1 MALEILQTPTLIHD
15 LKINSHRLNQ
25 SIAELADIGALRA
38 GGIQRLAFSDED
50 IQARALIRHRMMA
63 AGMNV
68 SVDAAGNLIGHYSGQ
83 HSNAP
88 ALATGSH
95 IDSVPA
101 GGIYDGT
108 YGVLAGLE
116 AVQTLYDHNIRL
128 AHPVE
133 VIVFTDEERTM
144 IGSKAMSGQALLDT
158 DLDVNSAEIQTN
170 LTRVGGNWHRL
181 LSAQR
186 NTHDFAAFVELH
198 IEQGPVLES
207 AGNPIGLV
215 TGIVGQRRYLITI
228 DGNASHAGTTPM
240 SMRQDALVAASQVAL
255 AVHQIGHAK
264 DAGGDQ
270 VATVG
275 SLELKPNVAN
285 TIPGSVEMTVD
296 MRDLSNDCLDRMF
309 KMLEAALGTI
319 ATDTQTH
326 IQIHPKLR
334 NEPAPVNSH
343 IHHTI
348 ATVCS
353 HLGLDTHPLPS
364 RASHDAQNIAC
375 IADMGMIF
383 VPSQSGL
390 SHAAAEYTSP
400 EHCAQGANVLLHTLI
415 QLDHHYRCRLDQ
427 RLHDHPL
434 QI

>member
-1 MALEILQTPTLIHD
+1 MELEILQTPTLVHD
-15 LKINSHRLNQ
+15 LKINCHRLNQ
-25 SIAELADIGALRA
+25 SIAKLADIGALPE

-50 IQARALIRHRMMA
+50 LEARAVIQHRMIA
-63 AGMNV
+63 AGMKV
-68 SVDAAGNLIGHYSGQ
+68 SVDAAGNLIGHYPGQ
-83 HSNAP
+83 YLDAP

-108 YGVLAGLE
+108 YGVLAGVE
-116 AVQTLYDHNIRL
+116 AVQTLYDNNIRL

-133 VIVFTDEERTM
+133 IIVFADEESTM
-144 IGSKAMSGQALLDT
+144 IGSKAMSGQVLLDT
-158 DLDVNSAEIQTN
+158 DFDVSGTAIQAK
-170 LTRVGGNWHRL
+170 LKRVGGSWNNL
-181 LSAQR
+181 SSAQQT
-186 NTHDFAAFVELH
+186 THDFAAFVELH
-198 IEQGPVLES
+198 IEQGPVLEA

-215 TGIVGQRRYLITI
+215 TGIVGQRRYSITI

-240 SMRQDALVAASQVAL
+240 SMRQDALVAASQIAL
-255 AVHQIGHAK
+255 AVHKIGHAK
-264 DAGGDQ
+264 DIGGEQ

-285 TIPGSVEMTVD
+285 TIPGRVEMTVD
-296 MRDLSNDCLDRMF
+296 MRDLSNHCLDRMF
-309 KMLEAALGTI
+309 EMLEEALDTI
-319 ATDTQTH
+319 ATDTQTR

-364 RASHDAQNIAC
+364 RASHDAQNIAR
-375 IADMGMIF
+375 ITDMGMIF
-383 VPSQSGL
+383 VPSQAGL
-390 SHAAAEYTSP
+390 SHAADEYTSP

-415 QLDHHYRCRLDQ
+415 QLDQHYRCRLDQ
-427 RLHDHPL
+427 
-434 QI
+434 Q